1 MSLDDDDIVVVANGV
16 AESADP
22 RHVAAAEVLERA
34 VQSGIQDSNV
44 LYLLAMAY
52 KRQNKL
58 AEARA
63 ALRKIMKP
71 DANVMLQMGLIS
83 LCEPNLAQAEGE
95 FLRAREMDKN
105 SYEIASNL
113 LMTRLSQG
121 KINDA
126 INDLPRLIELV
137 TPKPCQPPTPA
148 QNAAERRFLVTLQS
162 LLRHSL
168 KGDDVLTGDNLLLD
182 MAEDVEARLVEVI
195 KTLGNIDVVHR
206 LLRSLF
212 NTRPNSATVREAYY
226 EAALVKAKELIDR
239 CAWTEAI
246 LMLRPLAQE
255 KRTNRKNQAA
265 LLNLLGCC
273 ACLTQDM
280 DQGISCFNAA
290 LKLTSND
297 PRIYQNL
304 ALAHELNGELNE
316 ADPHWN
322 RYFDLLDDRVPTPAD
337 LPNYSSLLAYEG
349 LSRLAGK
356 YREKEKWSSAVGY
369 VQRASSL
376 RPNDPDTMEQLF
388 HLFANAKRFKDA
400 RRTLDQLRRLRPNDP
415 QLDLYELDLV
425 EVKSLND
432 IERMLAEI
440 DRIMKRYPNEARVE
454 ERAVNMVGNV
464 IPVLGNICDKLTDE
478 MSRVIDQVR
487 HLPNYQINWSAV
499 REVMRDLLK
508 EFQKLRRIAGK
519 CLPLVTSDEHRRIV
533 RDLADHIDKKMD
545 ACRSMMG

>member
-1 MSLDDDDIVVVANGV
+1 MSAGVDTVVVANGI
-16 AESADP
+16 AEQADP

-34 VQSGIQDSNV
+34 VQSGFQDGNV
-44 LYLLAMAY
+44 LYLLALAY

-58 AEARA
+58 ADARA
-63 ALRKIMKP
+63 TLRKITKP
-71 DANVMLQMGLIS
+71 DANVLMQMGLIS
-83 LCEPNLAQAEGE
+83 LCEQNLAQAEGE
-95 FLRAREMDKN
+95 FLRARDIDKN

-113 LMTRLSQG
+113 LLTRLSLG

-126 INDLPRLIELV
+126 LNDLPRLIEIV
-137 TPKPCQPPTPA
+137 TPQPGQPPSPV
-148 QNAAERRFLVTLQS
+148 QNGAERRFLVTLQS
-162 LLRHSL
+162 LLRQSL
-168 KGDDVLTGDNLLLD
+168 KGEDVLCTDNLLLE
-182 MAEDVEARLVEVI
+182 MAEDVEERLVKVV
-195 KTLGNIDVVHR
+195 KVLGNIEVVHR
-206 LLRSLF
+206 LLRTLS
-212 NTRPNSATVREAYY
+212 NARISSASVREAYF
-226 EAALVKAKELIDR
+226 EAALVKAKDLMDH
-239 CAWTEAI
+239 CAFTEAI
-246 LMLRPLAQE
+246 LMLRPLAGE

-280 DQGISCFNAA
+280 GGGIVHFNAA
-290 LKLTSND
+290 LKLADND
-297 PRIYQNL
+297 PRVYQNL
-304 ALAHELNGELNE
+304 ALAHELNGELAE
-316 ADPHWN
+316 ADPYWN

-356 YREKEKWSSAVGY
+356 YSEKEKWTSAVGY
-369 VQRASSL
+369 VQRACNL
-376 RPNDPDTMEQLF
+376 RPNDPDTLERLF
-388 HLFANAKRFKDA
+388 HLYANAKRFKDA
-400 RRTLDQLRRLRPNDP
+400 RRTLDQLRSLRPNDP

-425 EVKSLND
+425 EPKTLND
-432 IERMLAEI
+432 IERRLTEI
-440 DRIMKRYPNEARVE
+440 DRIMKRYPNEPRVE
-454 ERAVNMVGNV
+454 ERAVNMVGQV
-464 IPVLGNICDKLTDE
+464 IPVLGSICDKLTDE

-519 CLPLVTSDEHRRIV
+519 CLPLVHTDEQRRIV